1 MMCRKRIRKI
11 AEYTVAARIGRGRY
25 GVCFLAHDPRGRK
38 VVLKRFRRRMWRKNR
53 ANNHHEAVVL
63 SGLCHPGVPELL
75 GVVNERRGYYF
86 VLEYMEGKTLEDWL
100 FDEKKTFSADEV
112 YRIGTQLY
120 DILEYL
126 HSRNVAHGDISIAN
140 VVDDGGQVS
149 LIDFGLARH
158 VGDGSEDFRLDHA
171 RTANVLIYL
180 LYSGYS
186 EKGDRPW
193 YEELTLTGEQ
203 RKFLLEVMRPEE
215 AEGGE
220 KGSGRGT
227 AEIKIQFEKCFG
239 DALRCRRGEDQP

>member
-1 MMCRKRIRKI
+1 M
-11 AEYTVAARIGRGRY
+11 
-25 GVCFLAHDPRGRK
+25 
-38 VVLKRFRRRMWRKNR
+38 
-53 ANNHHEAVVL
+53 
-63 SGLCHPGVPELL
+63 
-75 GVVNERRGYYF
+75 NERRGYYF

-215 AEGGE
+215 TEGGE
-220 KGSGRGT
+220 KRIRPWHSG
-227 AEIKIQFEKCFG
+227 K
-239 DALRCRRGEDQP
+239 

>member
-1 MMCRKRIRKI
+1 MIC
-11 AEYTVAARIGRGRY
+11 
-25 GVCFLAHDPRGRK
+25 
-38 VVLKRFRRRMWRKNR
+38 
-53 ANNHHEAVVL
+53 
-63 SGLCHPGVPELL
+63 
-75 GVVNERRGYYF
+75 
-86 VLEYMEGKTLEDWL
+86 
-100 FDEKKTFSADEV
+100 
-112 YRIGTQLY
+112 RIGTQLY

-186 EKGDRPW
+186 GKGDRPW

-220 KGSGRGT
+220 KGSVRGT